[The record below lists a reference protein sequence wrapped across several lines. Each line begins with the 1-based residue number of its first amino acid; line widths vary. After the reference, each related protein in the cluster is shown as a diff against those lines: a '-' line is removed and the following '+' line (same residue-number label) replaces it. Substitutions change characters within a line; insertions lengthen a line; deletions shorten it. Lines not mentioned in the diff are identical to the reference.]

1 MQKYKLPMS
10 YARYWMRK
18 FEFTQR
24 HAVHEHEISKHI
36 FIFPKKTSILR
47 ALDNA
52 DSLDTLGEDD
62 FEEIEFRPDRLGYY
76 TEQAAANRV
85 MLKRCS
91 SNALRELKTLQKST
105 DATERAKIP
114 AVKLAWEYTRR
125 ETTVQA

>member
-1 MQKYKLPMS
+1 MQKYQVPMS

-36 FIFPKKTSILR
+36 FIFPKKSSILR

-52 DSLDTLGEDD
+52 DSLDTLDGDD
-62 FEEIEFRPDRLGYY
+62 FEEVEFRPDRLGYY

-91 SNALRELKTLQKST
+91 TNALRELRALKKST
-105 DATERAKIP
+105 DPTQQAKIR
-114 AVKLAWEYTRR
+114 AVKIAWEYKR
-125 ETTVQA
+125 VW